1 MFIFNLSNLLEKFR
15 NFFFHDYS
23 IEGNDRMFALY
34 IYSEKGREEGVND
47 DRHEFKMSYIDIRK
61 TSCALNLFVSAV
73 INADIIDE

>member
-1 MFIFNLSNLLEKFR
+1 
-15 NFFFHDYS
+15 
-23 IEGNDRMFALY
+23 MFALY